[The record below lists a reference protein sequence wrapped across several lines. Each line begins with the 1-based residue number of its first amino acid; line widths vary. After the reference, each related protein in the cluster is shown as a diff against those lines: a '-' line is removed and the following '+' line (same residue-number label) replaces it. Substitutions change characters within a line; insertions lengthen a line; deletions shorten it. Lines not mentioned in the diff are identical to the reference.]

1 MPGLTLSRTSFP
13 FLTRAGWRAP
23 LQWNHGPLY
32 NALLSSAL
40 LRVGERGV
48 SWCATCDMPTD
59 GFLFA
64 GQRIPC
70 VPAADALCAAPFPA
84 LNTTLV
90 LFPSARV
97 RIPADLDS
105 FAAADSATALG
116 GLWSAVQDSCVTAES
131 NRALVFG
138 DRDYDVSLCDLLHGK
153 LDFVWYPQLGELA
166 FRHRDG
172 ADFFGSLLW
181 TVLVACAVLF
191 LFTRVCNNLSNIIRA
206 VPRRSD
212 WHATVV
218 LVLGTACSFP
228 ATARNDF
235 ATEERVLTLV
245 LQVYALVYVLVLQV
259 TVLVSSRA
267 CSKCMHSS
275 GYSLLGTET
284 APGTR
289 PPDDSLNTT
298 GALIAVL
305 LLLTAHLQN
314 TYETPFLSIFVII
327 FGARSFLKFLNLALR
342 HSSFRHSK
350 RGARFAAWKLAVLLI
365 DTLALVAVLELAVR
379 SGARSRSEYA
389 CTAASLLL
397 LSALAGVFLFQVVES
412 RPRDP

>member
-1 MPGLTLSRTSFP
+1 MPGLTLSRTSYP

-32 NALLSSAL
+32 NALLSSAV
-40 LRVGERGV
+40 LRIGERGV
-48 SWCATCDMPTD
+48 WWCANCDMPTD

-70 VPAADALCAAPFPA
+70 LPAADALCAAPFPA

-116 GLWSAVQDSCVTAES
+116 GLWAAVQDSCQSAES
-131 NRALVFG
+131 SRELVFG
-138 DRDYDVSLCDLLHGK
+138 DRDYDVSLCDLMHGN

-166 FRHRDG
+166 FRHRESG
-172 ADFFGSLLW
+172 DFFDSLLW
-181 TVLVACAVLF
+181 TVLVTVAVLF
-191 LFTRVCNNLSNIIRA
+191 LFTRVCTNLCNIVRDQ
-206 VPRRSD
+206 PRVLD
-212 WHATVV
+212 WHAAVCV
-218 LVLGTACSFP
+218 VLGTACSFP

-245 LQVYALVYVLVLQV
+245 LQVYALVYVAL
-259 TVLVSSRA
+259 
-267 CSKCMHSS
+267 
-275 GYSLLGTET
+275 LLGDYGYHGPWRWRFAGYTLLGAEQH
-284 APGTR
+284 AR
-289 PPDDSLNTT
+289 AYSVNTT

-314 TYETPFLSIFVII
+314 TYETPFLGIFVII
-327 FGARSFLKFLNLALR
+327 FGARSFLKFLNLALK
-342 HSSFRHSK
+342 HSRQLTHSL
-350 RGARFAAWKLAVLLI
+350 RPNLPPVLLKLAVLLV
-365 DTLALVAVLELAVR
+365 DTFAFVAVLELAVR
-379 SGARSRSEYA
+379 TGARSKSEYA
-389 CTAASLLL
+389 STAASLLL
-397 LSALAGVFLFQVVES
+397 LSALGGVFLFQVVES
-412 RPRDP
+412 RPRNP

>member
-1 MPGLTLSRTSFP
+1 MPGLTLSRTSHP

-40 LRVGERGV
+40 VRVGERGV

-59 GFLFA
+59 GFGFA

-70 VPAADALCAAPFPA
+70 LPAADALCAAPFPA
-84 LNTTLV
+84 LNATLV

-97 RIPADLDS
+97 RVPADLDG
-105 FAAADSATALG
+105 FARADAATALG
-116 GLWSAVQDSCVTAES
+116 GLWTAVQDSCLTAES

-138 DRDYDVSLCDLLHGK
+138 SREYDVSLCDLLHGK

-181 TVLVACAVLF
+181 TVLVTVAVLF
-191 LFTRVCNNLSNIIRA
+191 LFTRVCNNLTNIIRA
-206 VPRRSD
+206 VPRASD
-212 WHATVV
+212 WHATAVV
-218 LVLGTACSFP
+218 VLGTACSFP
-228 ATARNDF
+228 AAARNDF

-245 LQVYALVYVLVLQV
+245 LQVYALVYVVLLLGDGGVQGC
-259 TVLVSSRA
+259 LA
-267 CSKCMHSS
+267 PE
-275 GYSLLGTET
+275 YSLIG
-284 APGTR
+284 G
-289 PPDDSLNTT
+289 PPDHSVNTT

-342 HSSFRHSK
+342 HSRK
-350 RGARFAAWKLAVLLI
+350 GARFAAWKLAVLLV
-365 DTLALVAVLELAVR
+365 DTIAFVAVLELAVR
-379 SGARSRSEYA
+379 AAARSRSEYA
-389 CTAASLLL
+389 CSAAGLLL

-412 RPRDP
+412 RPRDT